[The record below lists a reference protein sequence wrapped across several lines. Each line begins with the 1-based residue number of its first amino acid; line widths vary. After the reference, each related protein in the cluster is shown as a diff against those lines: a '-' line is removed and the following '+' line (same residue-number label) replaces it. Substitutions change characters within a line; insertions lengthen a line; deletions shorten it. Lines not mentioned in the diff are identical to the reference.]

1 MGAIKRAF
9 ANNIT
14 TSGNLTA
21 LSAANLTGTIADAR
35 FPATLPAISGA
46 NLTGLAAD
54 FKKLSTTTI
63 SSDVSDVTLE
73 PANFS
78 DYKVYCLIINRLQ
91 FGSDNMNMR
100 MTIRDTSGST
110 YRSAEYGSRTGD
122 GTPGSSNYFLMSW
135 DNVGN
140 NTSGSLIYEDYSA
153 VIYMQGFEA
162 NRRFRYHGNCTYG
175 DTSSNKRSFDIGG
188 GTNYNEAVVGLKF
201 AGSSGVIKSGQIS
214 LYGVTT

>member
-63 SSDVSDVTLE
+63 SSDVSDVTL
-73 PANFS
+73 
-78 DYKVYCLIINRLQ
+78 
-91 FGSDNMNMR
+91 
-100 MTIRDTSGST
+100 
-110 YRSAEYGSRTGD
+110 
-122 GTPGSSNYFLMSW
+122 
-135 DNVGN
+135 
-140 NTSGSLIYEDYSA
+140 
-153 VIYMQGFEA
+153 
-162 NRRFRYHGNCTYG
+162 
-175 DTSSNKRSFDIGG
+175 
-188 GTNYNEAVVGLKF
+188 
-201 AGSSGVIKSGQIS
+201 
-214 LYGVTT
+214 